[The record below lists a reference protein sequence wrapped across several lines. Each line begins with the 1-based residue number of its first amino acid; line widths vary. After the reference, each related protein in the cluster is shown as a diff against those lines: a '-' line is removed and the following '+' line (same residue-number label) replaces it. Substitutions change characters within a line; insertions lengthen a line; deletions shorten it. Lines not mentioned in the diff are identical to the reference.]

1 MPRIPFRASQVRN
14 LAALDTTLTGSP
26 MPTDFKLT
34 SDQFCDH
41 LRKVRTPP
49 LTTPMHVPSAP
60 SSASAHARCFT
71 PPLTR
76 SSDGCHHATECCS
89 RRRFARWGRRR

>member
-1 MPRIPFRASQVRN
+1 MLHLPFHVSQVRN
-14 LAALDTTLTGSP
+14 LAALDTALDGSP

-34 SDQFCDH
+34 SAQFCDH

-49 LTTPMHVPSAP
+49 LTTHTRCPRPLGITP
-60 SSASAHARCFT
+60 PPTYASAHARCFT

-76 SSDGCHHATECCS
+76 SSDGRKS
-89 RRRFARWGRRR
+89 RH